1 MLRIRL
7 QHMGLRIFSMI
18 VVFGVFL
25 SLSYRLIDSF
35 TYLYLSSTA
44 FFLFIFNLFWH
55 PQFFQFSVMKVG
67 RNKTFRL
74 YLQTSLILSV
84 LIWFF
89 LLIFYRQLPVLLC
102 VHLFLAGVYM
112 LPVRVSESSVVV
124 SLGMLLVSLLYP
136 YTYLLHVLWIYYL
149 YRRFP
154 KWNLVRRD

>member
-1 MLRIRL
+1 MISMRIR
-7 QHMGLRIFSMI
+7 HFGLRLVGI
-18 VVFGVFL
+18 VVLWGVLL
-25 SLSYRLIDSF
+25 SLSYRFTSNSF
-35 TYLYLSSTA
+35 YLYLASSL
-44 FFLFIFNLFWH
+44 FFLYVFNFFWH

-74 YLQTSLILSV
+74 YLKTSLILSV

-89 LLIFYRQLPVLLC
+89 LFIFYRQLPVLLC

-112 LPVRVSESSVVV
+112 LPVGASEASVVV
-124 SLGMLLVSLLYP
+124 SLGMLFVSLLYP
-136 YTYLLHVLWIYYL
+136 HTYPLHVLWIYYL